1 MSYLSIPYLHTTC
14 NVTKV
19 EIHKHIYKLQ
29 IVIKMFKYD
38 NYQCIYIPN
47 ILITSIVLCLIYSTK
62 VQDQIVPI
70 QQLTDQFIEQKKIN
84 HLGYSVV
91 TKYCFQTRRKKQ
103 VYLSCN
109 WCYQPPLLVI
119 QYIYKD
125 FSILNFMIIKIFFL

>member
-38 NYQCIYIPN
+38 NYQCIYIPK
-47 ILITSIVLCLIYSTK
+47 ILITAIVLCLIYSTK

-70 QQLTDQFIEQKKIN
+70 HQLTD
-84 HLGYSVV
+84 
-91 TKYCFQTRRKKQ
+91 
-103 VYLSCN
+103 
-109 WCYQPPLLVI
+109 
-119 QYIYKD
+119 
-125 FSILNFMIIKIFFL
+125 